1 MHNFLETFKEMTD
14 GDEFKRLKK
23 DQQENK
29 AKNKGARKNDAW
41 DETTGRS
48 NAGKDTD
55 PTPDRNPNNF
65 SDDEKT
71 VFPDGSGDLKDKTKK
86 LLKEMIDQNGST
98 SNQILIEKQIRRLA
112 DGSESLYKFVK
123 EFSEKLSDEVF
134 ENLNNSFDH
143 RKVQSA
149 ILRQAEEIYARI
161 DADI

>member
-1 MHNFLETFKEMTD
+1 MRSIDDFDEFTSVDTFKEMTD
-14 GDEFKRLKK
+14 GDDFKRLKK
-23 DQQENK
+23 DELENI

-86 LLKEMIDQNGST
+86 LIVLEVLKLIAIGISLVGL
-98 SNQILIEKQIRRLA
+98 SAVILISIK
-112 DGSESLYKFVK
+112 
-123 EFSEKLSDEVF
+123 
-134 ENLNNSFDH
+134 
-143 RKVQSA
+143 
-149 ILRQAEEIYARI
+149 
-161 DADI
+161 